1 MATTTGDRSPIE
13 PEYSAFCTALY
24 VLIRKVARSAIEDPT
39 VWDDVSHDAWI
50 HTIPH
55 RHKLALWEDYQ
66 RLGYIRTVVKRH
78 HWRLSRQHS
87 WIRLMEYVEDKHGQR
102 HQLVELLG
110 DARYEPSRVLL
121 EWLEWLESSNGALIL
136 AGAEEVLTENQ
147 FDVLVLRLE
156 GKTFKEIGALLGRSE
171 VACRKSWSQI
181 CKKLKL
187 WLQIRKQWRDDT
199 P

>member
-24 VLIRKVARSAIEDPT
+24 DLICKVARAAIEDPT
-39 VWDDVSHDAWI
+39 VWDDLSHDAWEHI
-50 HTIPH
+50 VRH
-55 RHKLALWEDYQ
+55 RHWLAQFEDYQ
-66 RLGYIRTVVKRH
+66 RFGYIRKVVKRH
-78 HWRLSRQHS
+78 HWRLSRQDS
-87 WIRLMEYVEDKHGQR
+87 WIRLTDYVVDKHGQR

-121 EWLEWLESSNGALIL
+121 EWLESESRNGALIL
-136 AGAEEVLTENQ
+136 ALAAEVLTEDQ

-156 GKTFKEIGALLGRSE
+156 GKTFQEIGALLGRSE

-181 CKKLKL
+181 
-187 WLQIRKQWRDDT
+187 RTQWGDDT